1 MGIVGVGIDLVSIPD
16 FAEQVDQPGTVFAE
30 TFTPGERRDASD
42 KSSSAA
48 RHLAARWAAKE
59 AVIKAWSGSRFAQ
72 RPVLPEDI
80 HRDIEVV
87 TDMWGRPRVRLTG
100 AIAEYLAD
108 VTIHVSLTHEGD
120 DRGRGRHPGGPVSA
134 SRRRIASKSGFSC
147 DSASAREL
155 VERVREVLPS
165 VRCDLE
171 ELVRIESVW
180 ADPDRRDEVHRSA
193 RAVADLLSQA
203 GFDDVRIVS
212 ERGAPAVIAR
222 YPAPPGAPTV
232 LLYAHHDVQ
241 PEGDRGQW
249 VSPPFEPTERGGRLY
264 GRGTADDK
272 AGIATHVAA
281 FWAHGGRPPVGVTVF
296 VEGEEESG
304 SPSLG
309 RLLAAHRDALA
320 ADVIVIADSDN
331 WSTDIPAL
339 TVSLR
344 GMADCVVEVATLDH
358 GLHSGLWGG
367 VVPDALTVLVRLLAS
382 LHDDDGNVAVAGM
395 HESTAA
401 RVDYPAGRVRAESGL
416 LDGVSEIGTGSV
428 PQRLWAK
435 PAITVIGIDT
445 TSVAAASNTLIPR
458 ARAKISIRVAPGG
471 DATAHL
477 DAVEAHLRRHAP
489 WGAQVTVTRG
499 EVGQPYAIEASG
511 PVYDAARSAFRQA
524 WGADP
529 IDMGMGGSIPFIA
542 EFAAAFPQATIL
554 VTGVEDPGTQAH
566 SVNESLHLGVLERA
580 ATAEALLLAKLAAI
594 PTGRAEA

>member
-1 MGIVGVGIDLVSIPD
+1 M
-16 FAEQVDQPGTVFAE
+16 
-30 TFTPGERRDASD
+30 
-42 KSSSAA
+42 
-48 RHLAARWAAKE
+48 
-59 AVIKAWSGSRFAQ
+59 
-72 RPVLPEDI
+72 
-80 HRDIEVV
+80 
-87 TDMWGRPRVRLTG
+87 
-100 AIAEYLAD
+100 
-108 VTIHVSLTHEGD
+108 
-120 DRGRGRHPGGPVSA
+120 
-134 SRRRIASKSGFSC
+134 
-147 DSASAREL
+147 
-155 VERVREVLPS
+155 
-165 VRCDLE
+165 
-171 ELVRIESVW
+171 
-180 ADPDRRDEVHRSA
+180 
-193 RAVADLLSQA
+193 
-203 GFDDVRIVS
+203 
-212 ERGAPAVIAR
+212 
-222 YPAPPGAPTV
+222 

-489 WGAQVTVTRG
+489 GAPRS
-499 EVGQPYAIEASG
+499 PSR
-511 PVYDAARSAFRQA
+511 AARSDSPTPSR
-524 WGADP
+524 
-529 IDMGMGGSIPFIA
+529 
-542 EFAAAFPQATIL
+542 
-554 VTGVEDPGTQAH
+554 
-566 SVNESLHLGVLERA
+566 RA
-580 ATAEALLLAKLAAI
+580 ALSMMRR
-594 PTGRAEA
+594 GRRFGRRGVPIRSIWEWAGRSRSSPSSPPRSRRRPSLSPG